1 MDNKIS
7 SILNQATLWL
17 LAAAAFSINLPI
29 AFGST
34 CILLFLIFWLISGGY
49 SIKLNLISRNW
60 GALIALG
67 FLGFYGLGVFYSSAP
82 WNESVHYFLKYS
94 KLLLIPLIAA
104 VFVNDQYRNYAL
116 NAFLISLIGYL
127 MVSYLNWLGFFSF
140 GVMRHGT
147 YLSVGLYLMLIRARK
162 LSGIY
167 RGVWLTLSAVTAF
180 NILVIADVRTA
191 VITMFAL
198 LILFSYENWGWK
210 SLMYWFG
217 AFLIG
222 VFIIKSVPSVMSIS
236 PRLANIPHEISAH
249 RSNVYGY
256 SAGMRLEMYKN
267 TLELIKKHPIFGGG
281 TGSLEGEYAQLIRG
295 TDAALVRVTNPHNQF
310 LATTQDL
317 GVIGLVV
324 LVLFWGT
331 HWRLSYE
338 LSGDHNRWALRGLVL
353 ATAVGSL
360 FNSLLLDGGDG
371 RMYCILAGVLLSS
384 YSPRNAK

>member
-1 MDNKIS
+1 
-7 SILNQATLWL
+7 
-17 LAAAAFSINLPI
+17 
-29 AFGST
+29 
-34 CILLFLIFWLISGGY
+34 
-49 SIKLNLISRNW
+49 
-60 GALIALG
+60 
-67 FLGFYGLGVFYSSAP
+67 
-82 WNESVHYFLKYS
+82 
-94 KLLLIPLIAA
+94 
-104 VFVNDQYRNYAL
+104 
-116 NAFLISLIGYL
+116 
-127 MVSYLNWLGFFSF
+127 
-140 GVMRHGT
+140 
-147 YLSVGLYLMLIRARK
+147 
-162 LSGIY
+162 
-167 RGVWLTLSAVTAF
+167 
-180 NILVIADVRTA
+180 
-191 VITMFAL
+191 
-198 LILFSYENWGWK
+198 
-210 SLMYWFG
+210 
-217 AFLIG
+217 
-222 VFIIKSVPSVMSIS
+222 MSIS

-256 SAGMRLEMYKN
+256 SAGMRLEMYTN